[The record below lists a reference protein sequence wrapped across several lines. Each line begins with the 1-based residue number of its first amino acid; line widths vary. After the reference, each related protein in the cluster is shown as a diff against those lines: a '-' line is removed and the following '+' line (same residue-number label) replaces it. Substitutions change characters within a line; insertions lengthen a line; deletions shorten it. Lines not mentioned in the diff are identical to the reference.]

1 MNMASGKKKILKFLL
16 KLVISLVFVAWLV
29 FKIDWKEVLFY
40 LQKISLWQIIL
51 YVVVLITGM
60 IISAY
65 KWRILVQFKGFKVS
79 LMKCFQLY
87 LAGTF
92 INNIMPS
99 FIGGDTYKAYQIGK
113 EEKKY
118 VSAAA
123 SVVVDRITGLVGA
136 MILSVMFAALNWQVV
151 ANHKI
156 LFIILAAVFLALVAV
171 TIIGA
176 SANFS
181 FWQKLFQFMPK
192 KILEVIKD
200 FAEYGKDGKILAM
213 SLLLAI
219 VYNLVGLALVNYILF
234 WGLGIHVGILDYLT
248 VIFLISIVSSLP
260 VSVNNIG
267 IKEWAYVTFF
277 GFFGVNAAAVIAV
290 ALISRVIQMIVSFAA
305 VPFYLKNKN

>member
-1 MNMASGKKKILKFLL
+1 MLKNKIAKFLL
-16 KLVISLVFVAWLV
+16 KLVISLVFIAWLV

-65 KWRILVQFKGFKVS
+65 KWRILAQFKGFKVS
-79 LMKCFQLY
+79 LAKCFQLY

-123 SVVVDRITGLVGA
+123 TVIVDRITGLIGA
-136 MILSVMFAALNWQVV
+136 MILSVIFAALNWKVV
-151 ANHKI
+151 ASHEI
-156 LFIILAAVFLALVAV
+156 LLIILAIVFLTLATLV
-171 TIIGA
+171 IIVVIA
-176 SANFS
+176 KFS
-181 FWQKLFQFMPK
+181 FWQKVFQFMPK
-192 KILEVIKD
+192 KIIEVIKD
-200 FAEYGKDGKILAM
+200 FTEYKNDKSTLLKV
-213 SLLLAI
+213 LLLAI
-219 VYNLVGLALVNYILF
+219 IYNFIGLAVVNYILF
-234 WGLGIHVGILDYLT
+234 IGLGIQVGILNYLT
-248 VIFLISIVSSLP
+248 VIFLISIVSSIP

-277 GFFGVNAAAVIAV
+277 GFFGVASPAVVAV
-290 ALISRVIQMIVSFAA
+290 ALLSRVIQMIVSFAA
-305 VPFYLKNKN
+305 LPEYLKNKK

>member
-1 MNMASGKKKILKFLL
+1 MLKNKIVKFLL
-16 KLVISLVFVAWLV
+16 KLVVSLVFVAWLV

-51 YVVVLITGM
+51 YVAVLIIGM

-65 KWRILVQFKGFKVS
+65 KWRILIHFKNFKVS
-79 LMKCFQLY
+79 LAKCFQLY

-113 EEKKY
+113 EEKRY

-123 SVVVDRITGLVGA
+123 TVVVDRITGLIGA
-136 MILSVMFAALNWQVV
+136 MILSVIFAALNWKVV
-151 ANHKI
+151 TSHEI
-156 LFIILAAVFLALVAV
+156 LLIILVVVFLILAALA
-171 TIIGA
+171 IIGA
-176 SANFS
+176 IAKFS
-181 FWQKLFQFMPK
+181 FWQKIFKFMPK

-200 FAEYGKDGKILAM
+200 FTEYKNDRSTLVKV
-213 SLLLAI
+213 LLLAI
-219 VYNLVGLALVNYILF
+219 IYNFIGLAVVNYILF
-234 WGLGIHVGILDYLT
+234 LGLGIQIGILNYLT
-248 VIFLISIVSSLP
+248 VIFLISIVSSIP

-277 GFFGVNAAAVIAV
+277 GFFGIASSAVVAV
-290 ALISRVIQMIVSFAA
+290 ALLSRVIQMIVSFAA
-305 VPFYLKNKN
+305 LPEYLKNKKS